1 MDSGDG
7 SNVAGPAGGG
17 PHCPGAGGPDSGPAA
32 GGQPGGGAVKVL
44 FEYLRDVI
52 YNPLKA
58 RLDPNTLQGAERNL
72 GLGIMFLAECI
83 GELRT
88 FSSAL
93 ARGDLGAPM
102 PSAGNEIAAPLKT
115 LYSSMKHLTWQAQQ
129 IAAGDYTQHVDFMG
143 EFSDSFN
150 SMIRQ
155 LDQRN
160 RELVMAKVTAEAAA
174 RAKSTFLATVSHEMR
189 TPLNAILG
197 LSALELQRDNLATL
211 SKLNLEKIWNAGS
224 SLLRIVN
231 DILDIARAEAGNF
244 EIVPVD
250 YSVIDLVNDV
260 VQVNI
265 VRAGAK
271 PVNFE
276 LSVDDTV
283 PSRLSGDSLRVK
295 QILNNILSNA
305 FKYTERGKVRFCI
318 GWMPTGGG
326 AGADLVFT
334 VTDTGIGIRA
344 EDMGRLFTEHSQI
357 NSEANRYVEGTG
369 LGLSITKYLVD
380 LMGGTIAAESEFGVG
395 SEFRV
400 VIPQRIVHG
409 SPIGRQAAE
418 DLASFRT
425 MVKGM
430 PGEGSLVRTSMPY
443 GHVLLVD
450 DVPTNLDVA
459 EGLLSPYG
467 LKVSTAQ
474 SGPEALEM
482 VAAVRDDSPPSERF
496 DLILMDHMM
505 PGMDGVE
512 AVRAIRG
519 LATEYA
525 RNVPVIAF
533 TASAAPG
540 TDRMFL
546 DNGFSSFISK
556 PIDIMELDSVLNRWV
571 RRSRPDGSDAEGPP
585 PEAPGDGAETTSELG
600 EPMPSPGGAPP
611 TGLSIREIAVEG
623 LEIETG
629 ISRYGS
635 EAKYIKVL
643 KSYVLHTPKLLESL
657 KASARSSL
665 SDYAISVHGLKGS
678 SYGISAT
685 AVGDVAARLE
695 AMAKGG
701 KTESFA
707 DSHLLLVEKAEKLIQ
722 DISSVIARVE
732 AAQST
737 GSKLKLPAPDP
748 ALLKDLLEAAGR
760 GKTSAMEEIVSKLE
774 LNDYDRDADLV
785 PYLRAK
791 LDDFDYQLICD
802 RLQELLET

>member
-1 MDSGDG
+1 V
-7 SNVAGPAGGG
+7 NL
-17 PHCPGAGGPDSGPAA
+17 
-32 GGQPGGGAVKVL
+32 L

-52 YNPLKA
+52 YNPNKA
-58 RLDPNTLQGAERNL
+58 RLDPNSLSGTERNL

-83 GELRT
+83 SETRA
-88 FSSAL
+88 FASAL
-93 ARGDLGAPM
+93 AKGDLGAPM

-129 IAAGDYTQHVDFMG
+129 IAAGDYSQHVDFMG
-143 EFSDSFN
+143 EFADSFN

-155 LDQRN
+155 LNQRN
-160 RELVMAKVTAEAAA
+160 RELVMSKVNAEAAT
-174 RAKSTFLATVSHEMR
+174 RAKSAFLATVSHEMR

-197 LSALELQRDNLATL
+197 LSALELQRDNLPTL

-250 YSVIDLVNDV
+250 YSIVDLVNDI
-260 VQVNI
+260 VQINI
-265 VRAGAK
+265 VRAGTK
-271 PVNFE
+271 PISFE
-276 LSVDDTV
+276 LIVDETI

-305 FKYTERGKVRFCI
+305 FKYTERGKVRFQI
-318 GWMPTGGG
+318 GWTPTGGG
-326 AGADLVFT
+326 AGADMTFT
-334 VTDTGIGIRA
+334 VTDTGIGIRP
-344 EDMGRLFTEHSQI
+344 EDMGKLFTDHSQI

-380 LMGGTIAAESEFGVG
+380 LMGGSIAVESEFGVG
-395 SEFRV
+395 SEFRAV
-400 VIPQRIVHG
+400 LPQRIIHG
-409 SPIGRQAAE
+409 APIGRKAAE

-430 PGEGSLVRTSMPY
+430 SVEGNLVRTRMPY

-467 LKVSTAQ
+467 LKVSTAS
-474 SGPEALEM
+474 SGREAVDL
-482 VAAVRDDSPPSERF
+482 VGAVRDDSPPSERY

-512 AVRAIRG
+512 AVRNIRS
-519 LATEYA
+519 LPTEYA
-525 RNVPVIAF
+525 RKVPVIAF

-540 TDRMFL
+540 TDRMFI
-546 DNGFSSFISK
+546 DNGFSSFIAK
-556 PIDIMELDSVLNRWV
+556 PIDILELDAALNRFV
-571 RRSRPDGSDAEGPP
+571 RRDAPPGPRDEEEP
-585 PEAPGDGAETTSELG
+585 AGGGGGRDEDADGAGADRAADEL
-600 EPMPSPGGAPP
+600 SLAD
-611 TGLSIREIAVEG
+611 LNVEG
-623 LEIETG
+623 LDVETG
-629 ISRYGS
+629 IRRYGK
-635 EAKYIKVL
+635 EEKYIKVL
-643 KSYVLHTPKLLESL
+643 KSYILHTPKLLETL

-678 SYGISAT
+678 SYGISAN

-695 AMAKGG
+695 AMAKEG

-707 DSHLLLVEKAEKLIQ
+707 DSHLLLMEKADKLIR
-722 DISSVIARVE
+722 DIAAAVNRVE
-732 AAQST
+732 ARRRSE
-737 GSKLKLPAPDP
+737 SKEKRPEPDRELLAKLLD
-748 ALLKDLLEAAGR
+748 AARR
-760 GKTSAMEEIVSKLE
+760 GKTSMMEDLTVRLEEFEYEKDAALVEFVRSKLDE
-774 LNDYDRDADLV
+774 
-785 PYLRAK
+785 
-791 LDDFDYQLICD
+791 FDYQLIVD
-802 RLQELLET
+802 RLSAILE

>member
-1 MDSGDG
+1 MGDG
-7 SNVAGPAGGG
+7 RE
-17 PHCPGAGGPDSGPAA
+17 D
-32 GGQPGGGAVKVL
+32 AVSLL

-52 YNPLKA
+52 YNPHRA
-58 RLDPNTLQGAERNL
+58 RLDPNSLAGTERNL

-83 GELRT
+83 SETRA
-88 FSSAL
+88 FASAL
-93 ARGDLGAPM
+93 SKGDLGAPM

-129 IAAGDYTQHVDFMG
+129 IAAGDYSQHVDFMG
-143 EFSDSFN
+143 EFADSFN

-155 LDQRN
+155 LNQRN
-160 RELVMAKVTAEAAA
+160 RELVMSKVTAEAAS

-197 LSALELQRDNLATL
+197 LSALELQRENLPTL

-250 YSVIDLVNDV
+250 YSIVDLVNDI
-260 VQVNI
+260 VQINI
-265 VRAGAK
+265 VRAGTK
-271 PVNFE
+271 PITFE
-276 LSVDDTV
+276 LIVDETI

-305 FKYTERGKVRFCI
+305 FKYTERGKVRFQV
-318 GWMPTGGG
+318 GWVPTGGG
-326 AGADLVFT
+326 AGADMTFT
-334 VTDTGIGIRA
+334 VTDTGIGIKP
-344 EDMGRLFTEHSQI
+344 EDMGKLFTEHSQI

-380 LMGGTIAAESEFGVG
+380 LMGGSILVESEYGAG
-395 SEFRV
+395 SEFRAV
-400 VIPQRIVHG
+400 LPQRIIHG
-409 SPIGRQAAE
+409 APIGRKAAE

-430 PGEGSLVRTSMPY
+430 SVEGNLVRVRMPY

-467 LKVSTAQ
+467 LKVSTAS
-474 SGPEALEM
+474 SGREAVDL
-482 VAAVRDDSPPSERF
+482 VAAVRDDSPPSERY

-512 AVRAIRG
+512 AVRNIRT
-519 LATEYA
+519 LPTDYA
-525 RNVPVIAF
+525 RSVPVIAF

-540 TDRMFL
+540 TDRMFI
-546 DNGFSSFISK
+546 DNGFSSFIAK
-556 PIDIMELDSVLNRWV
+556 PIDILELDAALNRFV
-571 RRSRPDGSDAEGPP
+571 RRDAP
-585 PEAPGDGAETTSELG
+585 PEAPDAGEQDGLEDRGEDAATGSGGSSGDGDLSLAELN
-600 EPMPSPGGAPP
+600 
-611 TGLSIREIAVEG
+611 VEG
-623 LEIETG
+623 LDVETG
-629 ISRYGS
+629 IGRYGK
-635 EAKYIKVL
+635 EEKYIKVL
-643 KSYVLHTPKLLESL
+643 KSYILHTPKLLETL

-678 SYGISAT
+678 SYGISAN

-695 AMAKGG
+695 AMAKEGN
-701 KTESFA
+701 TESFA
-707 DSHLLLVEKAEKLIQ
+707 DSHLLLMEKADKLIR
-722 DISSVIARVE
+722 DIAAAVNRVE
-732 AAQST
+732 ASRRT
-737 GSKLKLPAPDP
+737 ESKERRPEPDREILAKLLD
-748 ALLKDLLEAAGR
+748 AARR
-760 GKTSAMEEIVSKLE
+760 GKTSVMEDLTSRLE
-774 LNDYDRDADLV
+774 EFDYDRQADLV
-785 PYLRAK
+785 VFVRSK
-791 LDDFDYQLICD
+791 LDDFDYQLVVDKLSAI
-802 RLQELLET
+802 LE